1 MATKMLYL
9 ELNNAR
15 NNGCYVVLNVNGTG
29 YNSYTNKAP
38 SGKTT
43 PIEMKEQGATDSPN
57 SVTSLYIRFLSGD
70 NPDGGGK
77 GVIDAQYSAGA
88 NSATVVLGNSGRTP
102 PTDNCC
108 LALEADGSFVVTAFA
123 FIEGTG

>member
-1 MATKMLYL
+1 MAYL

-29 YNSYTNKAP
+29 YNDYTTKAP

-43 PIEMKEQGATDSPN
+43 SIEMKEKDATDSPP
-57 SVTSLYIRFLSGD
+57 SVTSLYIRFLSSD
-70 NPDGGGK
+70 KPTGGGK
-77 GVIDAQYSAGA
+77 GVIDAQYNAGV
-88 NSATVVLGNSGRTP
+88 NSATVVLGNSSGP

-108 LALEADGSFVVTAFA
+108 LALEADGTFVVTAFA
-123 FIEGTG
+123 YIAGTG

>member
-1 MATKMLYL
+1 MVAYL

-15 NNGCYVVLNVNGTG
+15 NNGACILLNVNGTG
-29 YNSYTNKAP
+29 WNSYTTKAP

-43 PIEMKEQGATDSPN
+43 NIEMKDAQGGTP

-88 NSATVVLGNSGRTP
+88 NSATVVLGNSGGTP

-123 FIEGTG
+123 YIQSTG